1 MRREE
6 GRGGKA
12 VYILAQRQDYFAD
25 NAKAGD
31 RSHIMTGGA
40 VA

>member
-25 NAKAGD
+25 NAKAAIGV
-31 RSHIMTGGA
+31 IL
-40 VA
+40 